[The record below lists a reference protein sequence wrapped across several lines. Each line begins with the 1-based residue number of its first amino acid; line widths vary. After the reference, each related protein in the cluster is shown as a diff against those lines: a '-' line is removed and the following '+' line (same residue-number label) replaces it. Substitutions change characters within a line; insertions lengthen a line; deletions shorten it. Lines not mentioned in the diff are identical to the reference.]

1 MKVNVTRVVNQNIR
15 LDINREFLDIFLGS
29 GYTPSNVRLKRFHPI
44 AKSILPSLLA
54 FQQFLLN
61 ISNDQNQLTIF
72 SERKFQVGIKFRFS
86 NCENLEKLSR
96 KDISIIRHA
105 LTRTIGRTNPPRNPF
120 VSFITHSRNR
130 ASENFSLVETFNSRN
145 LQVLFREQLETIP
158 VIRTVSIR
166 KKTKNE
172 KTLSVLPLFFETCR
186 RNRTWTFERLI
197 KKKEMS
203 SSKR

>member
-72 SERKFQVGIKFRFS
+72 SERKFHQVGIKFRFS

-105 LTRTIGRTNPPRNPF
+105 STRTIGRTNPPRNPF

-145 LQVLFREQLETIP
+145 LQVLFREQLETTP

-186 RNRTWTFERLI
+186 RNRTWTFVSRD
-197 KKKEMS
+197 
-203 SSKR
+203 